1 MLRYILNR
9 LFYGTLV
16 IFGVLVV
23 VFFIFHALPGDPVA
37 MMAGQRTDVSTR
49 EAIAKDLGLDKPI
62 SAQFLLYFNDLLP
75 LSIHQNTTENQEK
88 YGYTVLASV
97 EQYALVSK
105 FPYMRRSFQNHRL
118 VSDII
123 MEHVSGTFW
132 LAFAAMLFATV
143 LGITFGVIAS
153 LKQNTFADH
162 FLVSTSILGIS
173 APSFVV
179 AILMAVLFGFYWAD
193 YTGLNLTGQLWVMDP
208 IYGKHLELRNII
220 LPALTLGIRPLSIIV
235 QLTRS
240 SMLDVLSQDY
250 IRTAK
255 AKGLSTSVI
264 IFKHALKNA
273 LNPVITA
280 VSGWLASLMAGAFF
294 VELIFS
300 WKGLGLVSIKA
311 VENLD
316 FPLVMGCTLFI
327 ALVFIVVNILVDILY
342 AVVDPR
348 VRLGA

>member
-16 IFGVLVV
+16 IFGVLVI

-49 EAIAKDLGLDKPI
+49 EAIAKDLGLDK
-62 SAQFLLYFNDLLP
+62 SLSEQFFLYFNDLLP
-75 LSIHQNTTENQEK
+75 LSLHLNTAENQEK
-88 YGYTVLASV
+88 YDYTVLTSAGK
-97 EQYALVSK
+97 YAFVSK

-118 VSDII
+118 VSNII
-123 MEHVSGTFW
+123 MEHVAGTFW
-132 LAFAAMLFATV
+132 LAFAAMLFAT
-143 LGITFGVIAS
+143 LFGIAFGVAS
-153 LKQNTFADH
+153 SLRQNSFIDH

-179 AILMAVLFGFYWAD
+179 AILMAVVFGFYWSD
-193 YTGLNLTGQLWVMDP
+193 YTGLNLTGQLWVTDP
-208 IYGKHLELRNII
+208 IYGKRLELRNII

-255 AKGLSTSVI
+255 AKGLSTSAI

-294 VELIFS
+294 VELIFN